1 MYPEHPS
8 HSLETSHSP
17 LKFDMDDHKRQ
28 HLRLNHDATIVP
40 AIEGGRLILISVLRT
55 WLSGHNEEQMK

>member
-1 MYPEHPS
+1 
-8 HSLETSHSP
+8 
-17 LKFDMDDHKRQ
+17 MDDHKRQ
-28 HLRLNHDATIVP
+28 HLHLNHDATIVP